1 MTVVLTGDALT
12 LDELVRVAREREP
25 VELHTDTKAR
35 MLAARAVVQAH
46 LEAGTPVYGLT
57 TGVAARKRQAIPPE
71 KQEEHNRLLIQ
82 DLLVGQGSEAS
93 EEVVRATILR
103 LVNGFARGTSGMR
116 PLIADRLVEVLNNG
130 AHPPVAMLGSVGM
143 ADLAQMAE
151 LAHGVLGDLTLAPKD
166 AISLVDN
173 DAFSTALAALAIHDY
188 GRLLDA
194 SDAAGALDLEAFAA
208 NLTILHAAVGRE
220 HPYPGLQATIASLRG
235 LLEGSYLWDEN
246 AARNLQDP
254 LSFRCLPQVHGAAR
268 EALAYSE
275 KQLAIELNG
284 SQENPLVVLEE
295 SRIVSVGNFDPLVL
309 ASALDFLRIALAPV
323 VTAACERLIKLMQ
336 RPFSGLPEGLA
347 RAPAAAPTPFPQ
359 LSYIAAALTG
369 EARLLAQPVSFEL
382 PTTTIAEGIEDRMT
396 FAPLSARRL
405 AEMVALAERVVALE
419 LIVAVRAIELRAPER
434 LGAGTATIAAQVRE
448 RLGVRGTAGGRIDVE
463 PIVEL
468 VRSGAL
474 APEAIG
480 T

>member
-1 MTVVLTGDALT
+1 MILTGSDLT
-12 LDELVRVAREREP
+12 LDEVVRVARERER
-25 VELHTDTKAR
+25 VELHADAAER
-35 MLAARAVVQAH
+35 MLAARTVVEAH
-46 LEAGTPVYGLT
+46 LEAGTPVYGMT
-57 TGVAARKRQAIPPE
+57 TGVAARKRHPVPLE
-71 KQEEHNRLLIQ
+71 KQDEHNRLLVQ
-82 DLLVGQGSEAS
+82 DLLVGQGAEAP

-116 PLIADRLVEVLNNG
+116 PLIADRLVEALNNG

-143 ADLAQMAE
+143 ADLAQMAQ

-194 SDAAGALDLEAFAA
+194 FDIAGALDLEAFGA

-220 HPYPGLQATIASLRG
+220 HPYVGLQTTLERLRG
-235 LLEGSYLWDEN
+235 LLEGSHLWDEG

-254 LSFRCLPQVHGAAR
+254 LSYRCLPQVHGAAR
-268 EALAYSE
+268 EALAYAE
-275 KQLAIELNG
+275 RQLAIELNG

-295 SRIVSVGNFDPLVL
+295 SRIMSVGNFDPLVL
-309 ASALDFLRIALAPV
+309 ATALDFLRIALAPV
-323 VTAACERLIKLMQ
+323 VTAGCERMIKLMQ
-336 RPFSGLPEGLA
+336 TPFSGLPEGLA
-347 RAPAAAPTPFPQ
+347 RAPDSAPTPFPQ

-396 FAPLSARRL
+396 FAPLAARRL
-405 AEMVALAERVVALE
+405 AEMISLAERVAALE
-419 LIVAVRAIELRAPER
+419 LIVAVRAIELRATER
-434 LGAGTATIAAQVRE
+434 LGAGTGAVVEKVRE
-448 RLGVRGTAGGRIDVE
+448 RLGAHGTAAGRIDVE
-463 PIVEL
+463 PVLEL
-468 VRSGAL
+468 VRSGDL
-474 APEAIG
+474 SPEAICS
-480 T
+480 

>member
-12 LDELVRVAREREP
+12 LDEVVRVAREREH
-25 VELHTDTKAR
+25 VELHADTRER
-35 MLAARAVVQAH
+35 MAAARAVVEAH
-46 LEAGTPVYGLT
+46 LEAGTPVYGMT
-57 TGVAARKRQAIPPE
+57 TGVAARKRHPVPPE
-71 KQEEHNRLLIQ
+71 KQDEHNRLLIE
-82 DLLVGQGSEAS
+82 DLLVGQGPAAS
-93 EEVVRATILR
+93 EDVVRATILR

-116 PLIADRLVEVLNNG
+116 PLIADRLVETLNDG
-130 AHPPVAMLGSVGM
+130 TYPSVTILGSVGM

-151 LAHGVLGDLTLAPKD
+151 LARGVFGDLPLAPKD

-194 SDAAGALDLEAFAA
+194 FDVAGALDLEAFAA

-220 HPYPGLQATIASLRG
+220 RPYAGLQTTLERLRG
-235 LLEGSYLWDEN
+235 LLEGSYLWRDG

-268 EALAYSE
+268 EALTYAE
-275 KQLAIELNG
+275 HQLAIELNG

-295 SRIVSVGNFDPLVL
+295 STIVSVGNFDVLVL

-323 VTAACERLIKLMQ
+323 VTAACERLVKLMQ
-336 RPFSGLPEGLA
+336 APFSGLPEGLA
-347 RAPAAAPTPFPQ
+347 HAPDSSPAPFPQ

-396 FAPLSARRL
+396 FAPLAARRL
-405 AEMVALAERVVALE
+405 AEMVSLGERMAALE
-419 LIVAVRAIELRAPER
+419 LVVAVRAIELRSPEH
-434 LGAGTATIAAQVRE
+434 LGAGTAEVAAQVRE
-448 RLGVRGTAGGRIDVE
+448 RLRPQASAGGRLDVE

-468 VRSGAL
+468 VHSGAL
-474 APEAIG
+474 S
-480 T
+480 TVRQ